1 MSFKNS
7 MNYFVAVIELT
18 NIFLEGSLVFLTVL
32 HIGGYIHGVFGL
44 AFIYYLQHYK
54 GKAWSS
60 REFCVEITTL

>member
-1 MSFKNS
+1 

-44 AFIYYLQHYK
+44 AFIHYLQHYK
-54 GKAWSS
+54 GKA
-60 REFCVEITTL
+60 